1 MLISKSGLNKL
12 SPSKVAGA
20 IRTSLETKISL
31 YVHGS
36 PGLSKSAI
44 ARQVADALGIA
55 FIDIRL
61 SQMLPED
68 IRGVPMMGEVD
79 NMKGVI
85 WTPPLMF
92 PRDLDFDRIDEVD
105 GAALFRFYNPCGNNG
120 VPYCTNPVIE
130 VFALASDH
138 VAVLATQQFN
148 HFTVSLF
155 DLDQHPVRGKIRW
168 RVTGTAR
175 GILALEEFNSAP
187 PSVMVAAYQL
197 ILDRRVGDYLVP
209 HEVMILAMGNRDID
223 RGVTYQ
229 LGKPIANR
237 FIHVEM
243 EFNWDDWFNWA
254 STHHIAAEVI
264 GFLSSFP
271 NKTNDFRPESVELSF
286 ATPRTWEFVSRQIS
300 VIHPPDPVVL
310 RAMICGAI
318 GDVLGNEFLQ
328 HRKFMEDM
336 PNIRRILD
344 GSLQTFSPVNK
355 QFETQIAYS
364 VSVQL
369 WYEMQ
374 RRAALIEADYH
385 GSETDFNN
393 YAPRLAWFAECDAAF
408 AYIMANFRPDVAV
421 MAATMALTGH
431 KLRFLQK
438 RMPHFSKFLQLY
450 STVVL

>member
-1 MLISKSGLNKL
+1 MQISKTGLNKL
-12 SPSKVAGA
+12 SPSQIAAA
-20 IRTSLETKISL
+20 ICASFETKISL

-36 PGLSKSAI
+36 PGISKSAI
-44 ARQVADALGIA
+44 ARQCADALGIA
-55 FIDIRL
+55 FIDVRL

-85 WTPPLMF
+85 WTPPLVF
-92 PRDLDFDRIDEVD
+92 PRDLDFDKIDEVD
-105 GAALFRFYNPCGNNG
+105 GAAVFRFYNPCGNNG
-120 VPYCTNPVIE
+120 VAYCTDPLIE
-130 VFALASDH
+130 VFALAPDQI
-138 VAVLATQQFN
+138 AVLVTRKAN
-148 HFTVSLF
+148 NFTVSLVGQ
-155 DLDQHPVRGKIRW
+155 DQQPVRGKIKW
-168 RVTGTAR
+168 RVTGTVRA
-175 GILALEEFNSAP
+175 ILALEEFNSAP

-197 ILDRRVGDYLVP
+197 ILDRRIGDYVVP
-209 HEVMILAMGNRDID
+209 NEVMILAMGNRDID

-229 LGKPIANR
+229 ISKPVANR

-243 EFNWDDWFNWA
+243 EFNWDDWFRWA
-254 STHHIAAEVI
+254 STHAIAAEVI
-264 GFLSSFP
+264 GFLTSFP
-271 NKTNDFRPESVELSF
+271 NKTNDFRPDSVELSF
-286 ATPRTWEFVSRQIS
+286 ATPRTWEFVSRQITA
-300 VIHPPDPVVL
+300 VRPPEPVVL
-310 RAMICGAI
+310 RALICGAI

-344 GSLQTFSPVNK
+344 GSLRTFSPVNK

-369 WYEMQ
+369 WYEVQ
-374 RRAALIEADYH
+374 RRAEAIEADYY
-385 GSETDFNN
+385 GAERDFNE
-393 YAPRLAWFAECDAAF
+393 YAPRLAWFAQCDAAF

-438 RMPHFSKFLQLY
+438 RMPHFSKFLKLY